1 MFSSKHCIFVLT
13 ALWYIQTR
21 VNGFVLPLLRPNI
34 ASGRR
39 SAFMTTPPPRQHRP
53 NLQTLFLKETTGPL
67 RLASQTESLLNNDDD
82 FSNNITLGSND
93 EKTAVVSSQEE
104 DSPSFSVSNDTESST
119 SYQLPSYHQLV
130 VYTLATVAIWMAEPL
145 LSLVDTTVVGLTQGA
160 TSTVQIA
167 SMGPA
172 TTLFD
177 SVLYGCWF
185 LAVATTSQV
194 AQALAKQDYHELQTV
209 VRNVLGVSLSLG
221 FGVTAFLLLGGPIVL
236 HTMVQSS
243 ASTPSLVHYA
253 SQYTRIRALVAIPAI
268 ASQVLQSTCLATL
281 DVRTPAIAVLVA
293 SVVNIVGD
301 LLLSPTMGVV
311 GAAWAT
317 AAATVAST
325 GILFRAVVKQ
335 MKQWEM
341 QANEKTRID
350 TLDDEVLNDKIS
362 IVSVASLGIL
372 AKGWNT
378 VSFMFSL
385 PNGRQFMELLR
396 LSGPLFYAINA
407 KLACYSALTIRCAPF
422 GVTALAAFNI
432 MMRIFCSFACFG
444 YSLSQ
449 AAQSFVPAALLSNDE
464 TKNFCGIMK
473 RLLLIGAMMAFVN
486 QGATFTLSQFGRFFT
501 TDAGV
506 ISMLHDSNMFLG
518 LALVLH
524 PVTMLLEGAVIGMRD
539 FKSLVATY
547 TITLGVHLGV
557 LKLFTNSLSEVW
569 RAFFI
574 LQLVTMSLYSG
585 CIWTRKV
592 AKNKIKMSND
602 ALVTL

>member
-1 MFSSKHCIFVLT
+1 
-13 ALWYIQTR
+13 
-21 VNGFVLPLLRPNI
+21 
-34 ASGRR
+34 
-39 SAFMTTPPPRQHRP
+39 MTTPLPNRH
-53 NLQTLFLKETTGPL
+53 NLQTLFLKEKTGPL
-67 RLASQTESLLNNDDD
+67 RLTSQAESLLDNDG
-82 FSNNITLGSND
+82 FSSNNTLISNEAQSD
-93 EKTAVVSSQEE
+93 TAVFSSQEE
-104 DSPSFSVSNDTESST
+104 DSTSSVSNDNEST
-119 SYQLPSYHQLV
+119 SHQLPSYRQLV

-160 TSTVQIA
+160 TSTVQVA

-209 VRNVLGVSLSLG
+209 VRNALGVSLSLG
-221 FGVTAFLLLGGPIVL
+221 FGVTAFLMLGGPSIL
-236 HTMVQSS
+236 QTMVQSS
-243 ASTPSLVHYA
+243 ASAPMLVQYA

-301 LLLSPTMGVV
+301 LVLSPTMGVV

-325 GILFRAVVKQ
+325 GILFHAVMKQ
-335 MKQWEM
+335 MQQWEVK
-341 QANEKTRID
+341 ANEKVSRD
-350 TLDDEVLNDKIS
+350 AWDDEAPGGKVPMLA
-362 IVSVASLGIL
+362 VSSPGLW
-372 AKGWNT
+372 AKGWRT
-378 VSFMFSL
+378 VSSMFSL
-385 PNGRQFMELLR
+385 PNGQQFMELLR

-422 GVTALAAFNI
+422 GVTAMAAFNI

-449 AAQSFVPAALLSNDE
+449 AAQSFVPAALLRNDE
-464 TKNFCGIMK
+464 TKNFRGIMK
-473 RLLLIGAMMAFVN
+473 RLFLIGAIMAFIN

-501 TDAGV
+501 TDPGV

-557 LKLFTNSLSEVW
+557 LKFFTNSLSEVW

-574 LQLVTMSLYSG
+574 FQLVTMSLYSG
-585 CIWTRKV
+585 CIWTRKAV
-592 AKNKIKMSND
+592 KNKIKMSKD

>member
-1 MFSSKHCIFVLT
+1 MFSSKRRIFVFT
-13 ALWYIQTR
+13 AFWYIHIR
-21 VNGFVLPLLRPNI
+21 VNGFVARPFSRQNS
-34 ASGRR
+34 ASER
-39 SAFMTTPPPRQHRP
+39 SRSTSMTTTPSPNNHRP
-53 NLQTLFLKETTGPL
+53 QTLFLEETTGPL
-67 RLASQTESLLNNDDD
+67 RLTSQTETLLSNDD
-82 FSNNITLGSND
+82 FSSNITRVSND
-93 EKTAVVSSQEE
+93 VETAAFSSQE
-104 DSPSFSVSNDTESST
+104 DSTSSVSSKEST
-119 SYQLPSYHQLV
+119 TLYQLPSYRQLV

-160 TSTVQIA
+160 TSTVQVA

-177 SVLYGCWF
+177 SILYGCWF

-194 AQALAKQDYHELQTV
+194 AQALAKRDYSELQTV
-209 VRNVLGVSLSLG
+209 VRNVLGVSLTLG
-221 FGVTAFLLLGGPIVL
+221 CGVTAFLMLCGPFIL
-236 HTMVQSS
+236 RTMVQSS
-243 ASTPSLVHYA
+243 ASAPSLVHYA

-325 GILFRAVVKQ
+325 GILFRAVMKQ
-335 MKQWEM
+335 MQQWEEE
-341 QANEKTRID
+341 ANEKTRTD
-350 TLDDEVLNDKIS
+350 ALDDEALNEKVP
-362 IVSVASLGIL
+362 IVSDTSLRTWI
-372 AKGWNT
+372 KTWRT
-378 VSFMFSL
+378 VSSMFSL
-385 PNGRQFMELLR
+385 PNGRQFVELLR

-464 TKNFCGIMK
+464 TKNFRGIMK
-473 RLLLIGAMMAFVN
+473 RLLLIGATMALVN
-486 QGATFTLSQFGRFFT
+486 QGATFTLSRFGRFFT

-506 ISMLHDSNMFLG
+506 VSMLHDSNMFLG

-557 LKLFTNSLSEVW
+557 LKFLTISLSEVW

-574 LQLVTMSLYSG
+574 FQLVTMGLYSG

-592 AKNKIKMSND
+592 VKNKLKTSKE
-602 ALVTL
+602 ALVAL